1 MNIQQLLWT
10 DMGVMMAIPGSI
22 LAFNSLLSIG
32 LAWLLTALLVYLENK
47 TYQALKCHRIQT
59 LPTVKMSGQQYL

>member
-1 MNIQQLLWT
+1 MNLQQLLLA
-10 DMGVMMAIPGSI
+10 DIGVIMAIPGSI

-32 LAWLLTALLVYLENK
+32 LACLFTAFLIYLENK

-59 LPTVKMSGQQYL
+59 LPGVKMSGQQYL